1 MAILRG
7 VQGYRVWGR
16 NNYFQCGTGLSSPS
30 SDLSAEELH
39 GVGARKILCGSE
51 HCLLLDKTGNLYSWG
66 WNEHGNCGTNSVEN
80 IASPTLVLDQVCDM
94 FVGSAHCFAIT

>member
-66 WNEHGNCGTNSVEN
+66 WNEHGNCGTNIVEN